1 MLLHERCRFWDDGDV
16 RGGSKD
22 QMIPLADVPNNFLD
36 TAKEKLPEV
45 TFEQALKRGD
55 GSWEIRGKDRKGKT
69 RDVELSATG
78 EEIGRASCRE
88 RVYSPV

>member
-1 MLLHERCRFWDDGDV
+1 MRKFIPLVLCGVLLGCRDS
-16 RGGSKD
+16 SKD
-22 QMIPLADVPNNFLD
+22 QMMPLADVPQSFLD

-55 GSWEIRGKDRKGKT
+55 GTWEIRGKDKKGKT

-78 EEIGRASCRE
+78 EVLDVE
-88 RVYSPV
+88 

>member
-1 MLLHERCRFWDDGDV
+1 MRKFILVVLFGVLLGCS
-16 RGGSKD
+16 GGSKD
-22 QMIPLADVPNNFLD
+22 QMIPLAEVPNNFLD

-55 GSWEIRGKDRKGKT
+55 GSWEIRGKDKKGKT

-78 EEIGRASCRE
+78 EVLDIE
-88 RVYSPV
+88 